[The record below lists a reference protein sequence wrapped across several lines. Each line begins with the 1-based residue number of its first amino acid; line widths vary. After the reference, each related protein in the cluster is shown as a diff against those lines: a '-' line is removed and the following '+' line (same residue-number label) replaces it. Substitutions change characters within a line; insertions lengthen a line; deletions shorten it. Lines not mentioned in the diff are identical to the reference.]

1 MRAAGVRL
9 EIFYDHFASGVPGS
23 GVPDTEWTPAV
34 AQRGWIALTTD
45 VRLRYN
51 RRERDTIMGAGL
63 GIIVLVS
70 GHTHLEK
77 AEIFLRS
84 RRRIVNFIR
93 QNEPPFIARLYRDRI
108 ELWLDRNKWTP

>member
-1 MRAAGVRL
+1 M
-9 EIFYDHFASGVPGS
+9 
-23 GVPDTEWTPAV
+23 PDTEWTPVV
-34 AQRGWIALTTD
+34 ARRGWTALTTD

-70 GHTHLEK
+70 GRTHREK

-108 ELWLDRNKWTP
+108 ELWLDRSGWTPQSYPGQA